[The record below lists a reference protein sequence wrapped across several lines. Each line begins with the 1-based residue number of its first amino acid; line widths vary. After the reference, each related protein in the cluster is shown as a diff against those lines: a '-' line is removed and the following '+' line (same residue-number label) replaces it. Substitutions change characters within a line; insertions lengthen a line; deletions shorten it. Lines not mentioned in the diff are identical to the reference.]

1 MINTKPRVI
10 LALACSIYVIFGL
23 FNAGIGPVLEELAL
37 RTGSTL
43 TAAGSI
49 LTFLFLGAL
58 TAQIA
63 AGPLTDRFGQKVILV
78 ISLVLMAGGLVG
90 FTISR
95 ALPFSLVMVFITGL
109 GQGGVDLGANLIVSD
124 AYPRNNTPMLNLLHF
139 FFGAGAFIGPV
150 LVSLA
155 LRQTGSGLVVH
166 WIASGLFL
174 VLAAAILRLVP
185 RRSTAVEDT
194 ASQTSN
200 IQRKSVYLS
209 PTLWVSGFFLL
220 IYVGMEYAAG
230 SWITTFMQKSVS
242 MLIENGAL
250 VTSVYWGALTLGRLV
265 GAGAS
270 RKLTKFQLLW
280 TSLTITAAGVTG
292 LLISHALCQENSG
305 VVLPTILF
313 IAVIGFSLGTVYPT
327 TVAVLIEIFPKDQG
341 KAVALLT
348 AMGSIGGMAIPW
360 LAGLALEKVSPLAY
374 ILLLAVCLLLMLG
387 LLFAFWKGRR
397 NHTVPKSTP

>member
-1 MINTKPRVI
+1 MTNTKPRII

-43 TAAGSI
+43 TAAGSV

-58 TAQIA
+58 TAQIV

-90 FTISR
+90 FTTSR
-95 ALPFSLVMVFITGL
+95 ALPLTLAMVFITGL

-150 LVSLA
+150 MVSLA
-155 LRQTGSGLVVH
+155 LRQAGSGLIVH
-166 WIASGLFL
+166 WIAAGLFL

-185 RRSTAVEDT
+185 RRSAAAENEIPQ
-194 ASQTSN
+194 ASAKS
-200 IQRKSVYLS
+200 RRSVYLS
-209 PTLWVSGFFLL
+209 PTLWVSGVFLL
-220 IYVGMEYAAG
+220 VYVGMEYAAG

-250 VTSVYWGALTLGRLV
+250 VTSVFWGSLTLGRLA

-270 RKLTKFQLLW
+270 RKLTKYQLLGVA
-280 TSLTITAAGVTG
+280 LAITAAGVTG
-292 LLISHALCQENSG
+292 LLLSHAFRQEGSG
-305 VVLPTILF
+305 VILPTILF
-313 IAVIGFSLGTVYPT
+313 IAIIGFSLGTVYPT
-327 TVAVLIEIFPKDQG
+327 TVALLIEIFPKDQG

-348 AMGSIGGMAIPW
+348 AMGSIGGLAIPW
-360 LAGLALEKVSPLAY
+360 LAGLALEKVSTLAY
-374 ILLLAVCLLLMLG
+374 ISLLAACVLLMLG

-397 NHTVPKSTP
+397 ISAAAESN